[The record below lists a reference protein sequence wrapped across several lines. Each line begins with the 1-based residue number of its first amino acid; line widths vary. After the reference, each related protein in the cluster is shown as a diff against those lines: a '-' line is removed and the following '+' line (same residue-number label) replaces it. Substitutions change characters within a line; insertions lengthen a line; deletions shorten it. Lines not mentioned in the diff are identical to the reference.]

1 MTNLEGGPSDC
12 ASSTAA
18 GCRWRSCSATRRT
31 GATAGRCGTPGTV
44 RGSVRRF
51 LLILALAYLL
61 LAGLGLQAKLDYE
74 PSQWC
79 TNTRDSECSVI
90 TIGKAMLG
98 RCNYDPEELLRRVRY
113 ATEQVAA
120 RWG

>member
-1 MTNLEGGPSDC
+1 L
-12 ASSTAA
+12 
-18 GCRWRSCSATRRT
+18 RRDQIWF
-31 GATAGRCGTPGTV
+31 V
-44 RGSVRRF
+44 RF

-61 LAGLGLQAKLDYE
+61 LAKFGRQAKLDYE
-74 PSQWC
+74 PSRWC
-79 TNTRDSECSVI
+79 TNTRDSECRVI

-98 RCNYDPEELLRRVRY
+98 RCNDDPEELLHRVRY